1 MHTHKVRNLH
11 VLKVSLVWMTKKSI
25 PLNVRRLN
33 DKPIMWNIGDY
44 YGRLSI
50 SRPRGISHD

>member
-1 MHTHKVRNLH
+1 MHNHKVRNLH
-11 VLKVSLVWMTKKSI
+11 ILKLSLLWMTAKSI

-33 DKPIMWNIGDY
+33 GKPIVWNIGDY

-50 SRPRGISHD
+50 SRPRGINHA